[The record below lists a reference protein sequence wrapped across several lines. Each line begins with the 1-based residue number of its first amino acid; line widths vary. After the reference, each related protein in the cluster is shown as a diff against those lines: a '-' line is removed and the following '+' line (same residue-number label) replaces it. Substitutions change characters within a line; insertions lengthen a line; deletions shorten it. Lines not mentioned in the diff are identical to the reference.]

1 MRIQPAWDATQEV
14 SCKSGSR
21 WESGSNGTSHERGAA
36 ILLALF
42 ALLRRNEVRLFL
54 TSFAILFVELLLIRW
69 IPSNVKYIGFFS
81 NFLLIA
87 SFLGIG
93 LGILIGRKGFNPRL
107 SPFAILLAAV
117 VLYVFTFQ
125 LNVQIKSDNEL
136 FFGLA
141 ESSAADQNFLILPL
155 IVALIVALL
164 ATLALPLG
172 PLLKSMPPLKA
183 YAIDILGSLAGIA
196 SFTLLSAFGTDPLV
210 WFTIGVIIVVG
221 LELGRRLSVFSIVNV
236 AALAAVLILVF
247 QQSQA
252 HSTDIWSPY
261 YRINEFKASSGLV
274 HITVDG
280 IPHQALHPLGEENL
294 EPFYYQV
301 YRWFPG
307 RTYDNVLIVGAGS
320 GSDVAIA
327 EQQGAGHIDAVE
339 IDPKLMEI
347 GRLQHP
353 NHPYDDPRVTPYI
366 NDGRAF
372 LRSTD
377 KKYDLIIFA
386 LPDSLTLVSQ
396 QSSVRLESFL
406 FTEQAFQT
414 VRDHL
419 SPNGIFVL
427 YNYYRDNWL
436 VAKLANMLQDSFGI
450 KPLVNVYNYHEAALA
465 DGPLVASL
473 PGGVPPG
480 DTITPVPE
488 VGNPVPT
495 PATDDWPFLYL
506 RTPFVADYY
515 IIALALVLVGALIA
529 IAAAAR
535 FTGTTIRKF
544 SPHFFV
550 LGVAFLLLNTRS
562 ITSFS
567 LLFGT
572 TWIVNSLAFF
582 GILCSVLLAIFI
594 NYRWPIRRPTLFYI
608 ALFAS
613 IGVAYLLPPE
623 SLLFDPAWLRYLVAA
638 VLAFAPIFFANL
650 VFSYSFRETN
660 AADMSFASNLLGAVV
675 GGAIEYVALITGY
688 QALLIIVALLYAMA
702 WLFATRLRL
711 GADKELAYEHEPQQ
725 PALDAP
731 PDMTTQ
737 PAG

>member
-1 MRIQPAWDATQEV
+1 
-14 SCKSGSR
+14 
-21 WESGSNGTSHERGAA
+21 
-36 ILLALF
+36 LAPLT
-42 ALLRRNEVRLFL
+42 LLRRNEVRLFL

-93 LGILIGRKGFNPRL
+93 LGILLGRNGFNPRI
-107 SPFAILLAAV
+107 SPFALLLAVIVA
-117 VLYVFTFQ
+117 FIFNMQ
-125 LNVQIKSDNEL
+125 LNVQIKSQNEL

-141 ESSAADQNFLILPL
+141 ESTAVDQNFLILPL
-155 IVALIVALL
+155 VVSLVVALL

-183 YAIDILGSLAGIA
+183 YAIDITGSLAGIA
-196 SFTLLSAFGTDPLV
+196 SFTVLSALGTNPAV
-210 WFTIGVIIVVG
+210 WFTIAVLIVIA
-221 LELGRRLSVFSIVNV
+221 LELGRRVSLYTV
-236 AALAAVLILVF
+236 ANILALGAVLLLVF
-247 QQSQA
+247 QQTLT
-252 HSTDIWSPY
+252 HSSDIWSPY
-261 YRINEFKASSGLV
+261 YRINEQSLSNGTIRLS
-274 HITVDG
+274 VDG
-280 IPHQALHPLGEENL
+280 IPHQAMHPLGEAGL
-294 EPFYYQV
+294 EEFYYQV

-307 RTYDNVLIVGAGS
+307 TKYNNVLIVGAGS

-339 IDPKLMEI
+339 IDPKLLQI
-347 GRLQHP
+347 GETQHP
-353 NHPYDDPRVTPYI
+353 NHPYDDPRVTAYN

-372 LRSTD
+372 LRNSD
-377 KKYDLIIFA
+377 SKYDLIVFA

-427 YNYYRDNWL
+427 YNYYRDPWL
-436 VAKLANMLQDSFGI
+436 VNKLAGMLTDAFGTA
-450 KPLVNVYNYHEAALA
+450 PLVNTYGNVKATLA
-465 DGPLVASL
+465 DGPLVAQL
-473 PGGVPPG
+473 NGGAPPG
-480 DTITPVPE
+480 DTVSGVPALTP
-488 VGNPVPT
+488 GPT
-495 PATDDWPFLYL
+495 PKPATDDWPFLYL

-515 IIALALVLVGALIA
+515 IYALIIVLVGALIA
-529 IAAAAR
+529 VALAAR
-535 FTGTTIRKF
+535 ATGTTLRKF

-562 ITSFS
+562 VTSFS

-582 GILCSVLLAIFI
+582 GILCSVLLAILI
-594 NYRWPIRRPTLFYI
+594 NYRFPIRKPTLFYVLLFISI
-608 ALFAS
+608 AVSF
-613 IGVAYLLPPE
+613 ILPPE

-638 VLAFAPIFFANL
+638 ALAFAPIFFANL
-650 VFSYSFRETN
+650 VFSYSFRESN
-660 AADMSFASNLLGAVV
+660 MADMSFASNLLGAVV
-675 GGAIEYVALITGY
+675 GGALEYAALITGY
-688 QALLIIVALLYAMA
+688 QALLIIVAVLYALA
-702 WLFATRLRL
+702 WLFATRFRV
-711 GADKELAYEHEPQQ
+711 GADKELRSDRAPDDQ
-725 PALDAP
+725 PTMVTMRDPAP
-731 PDMTTQ
+731 E

>member
-1 MRIQPAWDATQEV
+1 LA
-14 SCKSGSR
+14 
-21 WESGSNGTSHERGAA
+21 
-36 ILLALF
+36 LLAP
-42 ALLRRNEVRLFL
+42 LRSNAVRLFL
-54 TSFAILFVELLLIRW
+54 TSFSILFVELLLIRW

-93 LGILIGRKGFNPRL
+93 LGIMIGRKGFNPRV
-107 SPFAILLAAV
+107 SPFAVLLAGV
-117 VLYVFTFQ
+117 VVYVFNFQ
-125 LNVQIKSDNEL
+125 LNVQIAREGEL

-141 ESSAADQNFLILPL
+141 ENHAADQNFLILPL
-155 IVALIVALL
+155 IVALVTALM

-183 YAIDILGSLAGIA
+183 YAIDIGGSLAGIA
-196 SFTLLSAFGTDPLV
+196 TFTLLSAIGTNPIV
-210 WFTIGVIIVVG
+210 WFTVGILIVLA
-221 LELGRRLSVFSIVNV
+221 LEIGRRLSIFTLANAV
-236 AALAAVLILVF
+236 AMGAVLLLVF
-247 QQSQA
+247 QQGQA
-252 HSTDIWSPY
+252 RPGEIWSPY
-261 YRINEFKASSGLV
+261 YRINEFKVQSGLV

-280 IPHQALHPLGEENL
+280 VPHQALHPIDQPDIEE
-294 EPFYYQV
+294 FYYQI
-301 YRWFPG
+301 YRWFPD

-327 EQQGAGHIDAVE
+327 EAKGAGHIDAVE
-339 IDPKLMEI
+339 IDPKLMDI
-347 GRLQHP
+347 GRTEHP

-419 SPNGIFVL
+419 TDDGVFVL
-427 YNYYRDNWL
+427 YNYYRDPWL
-436 VAKLANMLQDSFGI
+436 VTKLSNMLEDAFGTP
-450 KPLVNVYNYHEAALA
+450 PLVNTYSSVKATLA

-473 PGGVPPG
+473 NGAQPPG
-480 DTITPVPE
+480 ESASGAPQIAGPT
-488 VGNPVPT
+488 PT

-506 RTPFVADYY
+506 RTPFVASYY
-515 IIALALVLVGALIA
+515 LVGLAIVLIGALLA
-529 IAAAAR
+529 VMAAAR
-535 FTGTTIRKF
+535 FTGTSLRRSF

-572 TWIVNSLAFF
+572 TWLVNSLAFF

-608 ALFAS
+608 ALFVS
-613 IGVAYLLPPE
+613 IAVAYLLPPE
-623 SLLFDPAWLRYLVAA
+623 SLLFEPAWLRYLVAA
-638 VLAFAPIFFANL
+638 GLAFAPIFFANL
-650 VFSYSFRETN
+650 VFSYSFRDTTT
-660 AADMSFASNLLGAVV
+660 ADMSFASNLLGAVA
-675 GGAIEYVALITGY
+675 GGAIEYLALITGY
-688 QALLIIVALLYAMA
+688 QALLLVVAGLYALA
-702 WLFATRLRL
+702 WLFATRLRV
-711 GADKELAYEHEPQQ
+711 GADKELTIEHDEEVIERLGHQ
-725 PALDAP
+725 PEAVAP
-731 PDMTTQ
+731 E

>member
-1 MRIQPAWDATQEV
+1 MAPLT
-14 SCKSGSR
+14 
-21 WESGSNGTSHERGAA
+21 
-36 ILLALF
+36 
-42 ALLRRNEVRLFL
+42 LLRRNEVRLFL

-93 LGILIGRKGFNPRL
+93 LGILIGRNGFNPRI
-107 SPFAILLAAV
+107 SPFALLLAVIVA
-117 VLYVFTFQ
+117 FIFNMQ
-125 LNVQIKSDNEL
+125 LNVQIHSENEL

-141 ESSAADQNFLILPL
+141 ESQAADQNFLILPL
-155 IVALIVALL
+155 VVSLVVALL

-183 YAIDILGSLAGIA
+183 YAIDIIGSLAGIA
-196 SFTLLSAFGTDPLV
+196 SFTVLSALGTNPAV
-210 WFTIGVIIVVG
+210 WFTVVVLLVLA
-221 LELGRRLSVFSIVNV
+221 LELGRRLSLFTVGNV
-236 AALAAVLILVF
+236 LALSAVLVLVF
-247 QQSQA
+247 QQTLT

-261 YRINEFKASSGLV
+261 YRINEFKVQSGLT

-280 IPHQALHPLGEENL
+280 IPHQALHPLGEVGL

-301 YRWFPG
+301 YHWFPG
-307 RTYDNVLIVGAGS
+307 RTYNNVLIVGAGS

-339 IDPKLMEI
+339 IDPKLLEI
-347 GRLQHP
+347 GRTQHP
-353 NHPYDDPRVTPYI
+353 NQPYSDPRVTAYN

-372 LRSTD
+372 LRNTD
-377 KKYDLIIFA
+377 TKYDLIVFA

-419 SPNGIFVL
+419 TPTGIFVL
-427 YNYYRDNWL
+427 YNYYCDDWL
-436 VAKLANMLQDSFGI
+436 VSKLATMLQDSFGTM
-450 KPLVNVYNYHEAALA
+450 PLVDIYNFHEAALA
-465 DGPLVASL
+465 DGPLVAAL
-473 PGGVPPG
+473 PNGQPPG
-480 DTITPVPE
+480 SIVTPVPD
-488 VGNPVPT
+488 VGQPTPV

-515 IIALALVLVGALIA
+515 IFALALVLIGALIA
-529 IAAAAR
+529 IALAAR

-562 ITSFS
+562 VTSFS

-582 GILCSVLLAIFI
+582 GILCSVLLAILI
-594 NYRWPIRRPTLFYI
+594 NYRFPIRKPTLFYI
-608 ALFAS
+608 ALFIS
-613 IGVAYLLPPE
+613 IVVAFVIPPE
-623 SLLFDPAWLRYLVAA
+623 SLLFDPAWLRYVVAA
-638 VLAFAPIFFANL
+638 GLAFAPIFFANL
-650 VFSYSFRETN
+650 VFSISFRET
-660 AADMSFASNLLGAVV
+660 ATADMAFASNLLGAVV
-675 GGAIEYVALITGY
+675 GGALEYAALITGY
-688 QALLIIVALLYAMA
+688 QALLVIVAALYALA
-702 WLFATRLRL
+702 WLFATRLRVA
-711 GADKELAYEHEPQQ
+711 ADKELATDRERVEEPELRP
-725 PALDAP
+725 PADIALE
-731 PDMTTQ
+731 